1 MVLISRSIPT
11 LLRGISQSSD
21 SIKQSDHAVEQLNC
35 DSDPV
40 KGLVKRSGTQHISTL
55 INNEVS
61 IGDALVH
68 TINRDETERYVVIF
82 TSTTIRVFDLDGTE
96 RTVNNLSNSSGYL
109 LCDSP
114 RLQLKATT
122 VADFTF
128 VVNTNIRTGMDTSQ
142 RSLPDSNITQAI
154 VFVNQVSD
162 NTEYGITVD
171 GVTVTDN
178 TTNDTTL
185 SLSLIHI

>member
-21 SIKQSDHAVEQLNC
+21 AIKQADHAVQQTNC

-55 INNEVS
+55 INNELS

-68 TINRDETERYVVIF
+68 TINRDEVERYVVIF
-82 TSTTIRVFDLDGTE
+82 TSNNVRVFDLDGTE
-96 RTVNNLSNSSGYL
+96 KTVNKNSGAIDYL

-128 VVNTNIRTGMDTSQ
+128 VVNTNITTGMDASQ
-142 RSLPDSNITQAI
+142 PSLPDSNVTQAI

-162 NTEYGITVD
+162 NTIYSCLLYTSDAADE
-171 GVTVTDN
+171 
-178 TTNDTTL
+178 
-185 SLSLIHI
+185 